1 MIPFAA
7 YIAAEIAN
15 AFKRAGQPQ
24 TLPLSVEGYRGFLGH
39 TRVIHAP
46 NGISIGSAVYARL
59 TRVSNEQ
66 TDRQTDRQ
74 TTLHTTYV
82 AIGRIYAMHVMLR
95 KILFD
100 SLVILLLISA
110 LRRRITH

>member
-24 TLPLSVEGYRGFLGH
+24 TLPLPVEGYRGFLGH

-74 TTLHTTYV
+74 ADHSTCDIRSNRPHLCNACDAT
-82 AIGRIYAMHVMLR
+82 
-95 KILFD
+95 
-100 SLVILLLISA
+100 
-110 LRRRITH
+110 